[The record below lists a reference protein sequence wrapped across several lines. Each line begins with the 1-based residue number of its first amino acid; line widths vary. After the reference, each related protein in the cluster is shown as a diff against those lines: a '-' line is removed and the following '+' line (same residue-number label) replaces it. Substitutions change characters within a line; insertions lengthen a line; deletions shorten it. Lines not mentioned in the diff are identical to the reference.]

1 MPRLWKSVVTF
12 WRILEFPLKSG
23 FHCEVP
29 TCDPEQRYE
38 ILFFMLFIHSAGRG
52 IVMLELPVF
61 LAVVNAL
68 ALPMFGLWA
77 LLSTKLSVGDALRR
91 AERRFL
97 IALVIIS
104 LVTLRTVMRLDDVW
118 LIHTLTLASMVL
130 GVFTVPSREGALAI

>member
-1 MPRLWKSVVTF
+1 
-12 WRILEFPLKSG
+12 
-23 FHCEVP
+23 
-29 TCDPEQRYE
+29 
-38 ILFFMLFIHSAGRG
+38 
-52 IVMLELPVF
+52 MLELPEF
-61 LAVVNAL
+61 FAVVNAI
-68 ALPMFGLWA
+68 ALPLFGLWA